1 MKQAWAQR
9 RHFLK
14 ATAALGAAGLAGC
27 AQTGP
32 ATSGKVA
39 YDPNARFALKEFEV
53 EYRRNPQGRALMAHV
68 YQPQGAGP
76 FPVMVDLHGGAWNAK
91 DRMAEQPMN
100 RAVAQ
105 SGVLVVAIDLTL
117 ASQAPY
123 PASVQDANY
132 GVRWVKTRA
141 AGWNGDATTLGLYGS
156 SSGGHVAELLVLRP
170 DDARYNAIPLPSA
183 PNVNARVAYMAAR
196 SPISN
201 TWGRYQNAEDKKRA
215 RMMNNNKAYF
225 MPWDSIHEANPQEIL
240 ERHEKVGMV
249 PMLIMQGLLDDN
261 MLPRLQEQFVAS
273 LKSAGA
279 DVSFTEFEGSVHE
292 WTADPGPQTTRAQE
306 MVKAFVAKQLA
317 AGRRAA

>member
-1 MKQAWAQR
+1 MNQPSAER

-32 ATSGKVA
+32 AMGKVN

-141 AGWNGDATTLGLYGS
+141 AGWNGDPTTLGLYGS

-170 DDARYNAIPLPSA
+170 DDARYNAIPFPEA

-201 TWGRYQNAEDKKRA
+201 TWGRYQNAEDKKRG

-225 MPWDSIHEANPQEIL
+225 VPWDAIHEANPQEIL
-240 ERHEKVGMV
+240 ERREKVGMV

-261 MLPRLQEQFVAS
+261 MLPRLQEKFVAT
-273 LKSAGA
+273 LKASGA

-306 MVKAFVAKQLA
+306 MVKAFVARQLA